1 MKHDFI
7 SDELIINAL
16 REDIGQGDVTTRSTV
31 PQDTVVQGKFI
42 AKQQGVICGLPLVE
56 RVFQIL
62 DPKVLIH
69 FLVKDGDKVSP
80 GMVVAE
86 ISGNAAS
93 ILSGERV
100 ALNFLQFLSGVATY
114 TAQVVESVKETKLKI
129 LDTRKTLPGMRA
141 LSKYAVRVGGGSNH
155 RLDLAGGVLIK
166 DNHIKAAG
174 GITNAVNAARIHAPF
189 TLKIEVETETLQQ
202 VQEALEVGAD
212 IIMLDNMDTETMRE
226 AVKIINGRAFTEAS
240 GNMDRKNLLEVAATG
255 VDAVSIGSLT
265 NNVLSLDVSLKLL

>member
-31 PQDTVVQGKFI
+31 PQDTVVEGKFI